1 MNIHIIRHAES
12 EANTKDILAGQ
23 LDFPLS
29 KKGEQDAKKIASWYT
44 SHYSPKIIYSSPL
57 LRAKQTAAPFR
68 INKDIIYMEDD
79 RLKEHNLGIYQGK
92 TYKEAEADT
101 LHTFKT
107 ERNDGI
113 GILLTGESYEDIA
126 TRITSF
132 FAELDPHGPDI
143 LIVTHAVAMRLIRAL
158 LEHTLPIYP
167 QQLAQNGE
175 IWEVNFKKVGETHE
189 ITSLFIDEILYD
201 GHRG

>member
-23 LDFPLS
+23 LDFPLT
-29 KKGEQDAKKIASWYT
+29 KKGTEDAKKIASWYT

-57 LRAKQTAAPFR
+57 LRATQTAAPFR
-68 INKDIIYMEDD
+68 INKDIIYIEDD

-92 TYKEAEADT
+92 TYKEAEADPT
-101 LHTFKT
+101 YVQDRTKRWDWHIT
-107 ERNDGI
+107 D
-113 GILLTGESYEDIA
+113 GESYEDIA

-175 IWEVNFKKVGETHE
+175 IWEVEFKKIGETHE